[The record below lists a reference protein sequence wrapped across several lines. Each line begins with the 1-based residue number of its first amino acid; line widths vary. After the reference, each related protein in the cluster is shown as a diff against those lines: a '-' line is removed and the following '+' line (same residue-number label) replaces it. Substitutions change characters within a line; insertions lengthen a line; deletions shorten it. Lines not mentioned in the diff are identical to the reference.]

1 MSVFVGVM
9 LGGLFGVM
17 LRLQVMAVSHMGVMA
32 GLFVI
37 VCVMVFRGGTMMLS
51 GVFVVLSGLIVMVSA
66 RFGHDNP
73 FSDSWLAN
81 FFQLNCC
88 CRRIAGPNEFQ
99 ITEA

>member
-1 MSVFVGVM
+1 MSVFVAVM

-17 LRLQVMAVSHMGVMA
+17 LGLQVMAVRHMGVMA

-37 VCVMVFRGGTMMLS
+37 VCVMVFRCGTMMLG
-51 GVFVVLSGLIVMVSA
+51 GVLMVLGGLMVMVSA

-73 FSDSWLAN
+73 FSDSWLAT
-81 FFQLNCC
+81 FSQLNCC